1 MHIVCMYIC
10 IYVCMHVCMYV
21 CMYAVIFV
29 LVCMYVCMC
38 VYVCMYVCIYVIIY
52 IYSIRPIWKN
62 NISAAYKSV
71 RARGTGLDQSILCSV
86 TNPSMTVCAFIRM
99 YDTTSI
105 YSWFFRVYRVQRTVI
120 LCTSSVYILANIS
133 MLGKLLH
140 THM

>member
-1 MHIVCMYIC
+1 
-10 IYVCMHVCMYV
+10 MHVCMYV

-29 LVCMYVCMC
+29 LVCMYVYMLL
-38 VYVCMYVCIYVIIY
+38 Y
-52 IYSIRPIWKN
+52 IYTVLDRSEKN

-105 YSWFFRVYRVQRTVI
+105 YS
-120 LCTSSVYILANIS
+120 
-133 MLGKLLH
+133 
-140 THM
+140 